1 MALSSVSVV
10 VSSLLLNLYT
20 PPGAPAWHQNV
31 IRRVNL
37 ALKSRRLMRFNR
49 VRVCADVWPN
59 CHVSQTTY
67 RALQMADEGK
77 ELNSSIQ
84 VVVGAQR

>member
-31 IRRVNL
+31 TRRL
-37 ALKSRRLMRFNR
+37 ALAMKSQRAMSFNLVRRGRIIAIFKALII
-49 VRVCADVWPN
+49 C
-59 CHVSQTTY
+59 SQM
-67 RALQMADEGK
+67 QDEGT
-77 ELNSSIQ
+77 ELRSSNQ
-84 VVVGAQR
+84 VVVSNNR

>member
-49 VRVCADVWPN
+49 VREC
-59 CHVSQTTY
+59 
-67 RALQMADEGK
+67 RARTSGSTAMFLK
-77 ELNSSIQ
+77 PLI
-84 VVVGAQR
+84 VPCR